1 MWKLLPLKKNLLQDY
16 LQDVQIFLNLQIQFM
31 IIRQYTLKLQTK
43 INPSKLI
50 LITKVKNKK
59 KNSLLHDYPQGN
71 LINQN
76 PLILHMI
83 IKQFII
89 RQLIRINHF
98 KQIPPIRGEIKKENN
113 LLRDYHQ
120 ENMTNQNHQIQNTII
135 KLSMFK
141 QQIKINHIKLIQIIK
156 REIKNLNSLLLGYH
170 LENMTNRNQVIKF
183 MIHKQIMFTQEIM
196 KLHFSQTQIMK
207 KNIKKQKNK

>member
-1 MWKLLPLKKNLLQDY
+1 
-16 LQDVQIFLNLQIQFM
+16 M

-43 INPSKLI
+43 INHSRLI

-59 KNSLLHDYPQGN
+59 KNSLLHDYPQEN

-89 RQLIRINHF
+89 RQLIKINHF
-98 KQIPPIRGEIKKENN
+98 KRIPPIKEEIKKENN
-113 LLRDYHQ
+113 LPLDYRQ
-120 ENMTNQNHQIQNTII
+120 ENMTNQNHQILHTII
-135 KLSMFK
+135 KLFMFN
-141 QQIKINHIKLIQIIK
+141 QLIKINHIKLIQIIE
-156 REIKNLNSLLLGYH
+156 REIKNLNNLLLGYH

-183 MIHKQIMFTQEIM
+183 TIHKQIMFTQEIM
-196 KLHFSQTQIMK
+196 RLHFSQTQIMK
-207 KNIKKQKNK
+207 KNIKK